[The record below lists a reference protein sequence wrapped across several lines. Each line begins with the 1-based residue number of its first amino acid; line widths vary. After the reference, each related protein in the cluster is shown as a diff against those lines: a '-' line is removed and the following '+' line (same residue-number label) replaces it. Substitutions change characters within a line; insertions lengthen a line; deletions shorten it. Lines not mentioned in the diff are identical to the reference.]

1 MNPLSRRTFLQ
12 TSLAAAAALATKAHA
27 ETTAD
32 IDIPFALIGSGG
44 QGRHVAFRLA
54 AEPGTRLE
62 AICEINPANVAEVKK
77 AAPDVRVYES
87 WDEMLNKE
95 KNLRAAVVGLPE
107 HIHAEASI
115 AAMNAGLDV
124 FCEKPMAY
132 SLDESRAMIA
142 ARDRNQRVL
151 QIGQQRRSNPLYYL
165 AERLLQKEGSIGEIV
180 RVDAFWDRWTDWKFP
195 LPSVEKDFRPWGYP
209 TLNHLVNWRLYR
221 AYGHGLMTENG
232 THQMD
237 ASSWLLGNRR
247 PQRVC
252 GMGVTRFDDQ
262 RETHDVVSADYEFDG
277 RTIVRFTQD
286 LHQGTNYRWSYG
298 ELFLGKEGALRVTAE
313 QELVLIDKDRRENR
327 VSIEKLGDF
336 ELAGVA
342 VSADELKKAEE
353 DRAGGGLRTF
363 SYQNEMRIFA
373 NSVRTRQSPT
383 CTGEIG
389 HNSIAYTIVGT
400 EAQYNNVP
408 REFTPEMF
416 V

>member
-1 MNPLSRRTFLQ
+1 MLPLSRRSFLQ
-12 TSLAAAAALATKAHA
+12 SSLAAAAVLATKAHA
-27 ETTAD
+27 ESKGDAD
-32 IDIPFALIGSGG
+32 LPFALIGSGG

-62 AICEINPANVAEVKK
+62 AICDINPASVAEVKK
-77 AAPDVRVYES
+77 VAPDVRVYES
-87 WDEMLNKE
+87 WDEMFDRE

-107 HIHAEASI
+107 HLHASATI
-115 AAMNAGLDV
+115 AALDAGKDV

-165 AERLLQKEGSIGEIV
+165 AERLLQKEGSIGEII

-237 ASSWLLGNRR
+237 ASGWLLGNRR
-247 PQRVC
+247 PQRVA
-252 GMGVTRFDDQ
+252 GIGVTRFDDQ
-262 RETHDVVSADYEFDG
+262 RETHDVVAADYEFDG

-298 ELFLGKEGALRVTAE
+298 ELFLGKEGALRVTSE
-313 QELVLIDKDRRENR
+313 QEIHLIDKDRRETR
-327 VSIEKLGDF
+327 IPIERLGDF
-336 ELAGVA
+336 ELAGLPIA
-342 VSADELKKAEE
+342 SDDLQQAEADRE
-353 DRAGGGLRTF
+353 GGGLRTF

-373 NSVRTRQSPT
+373 NCVRTRQDPA
-383 CTGEIG
+383 CTAEIG
-389 HNSIAYTIVGT
+389 HNSIVTTIIGT
-400 EAQYNNVP
+400 EAQYNNEP
-408 REFTPEMF
+408 RTFKPEMF
-416 V
+416 A